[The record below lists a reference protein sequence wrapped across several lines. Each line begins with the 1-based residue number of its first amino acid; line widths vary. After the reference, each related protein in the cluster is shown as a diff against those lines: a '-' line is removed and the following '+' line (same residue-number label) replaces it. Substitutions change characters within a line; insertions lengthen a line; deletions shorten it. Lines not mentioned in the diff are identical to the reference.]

1 MAIQLLSY
9 NSRGFNEFKG
19 DYLNTLAF
27 ALNTDFICVQEHMR
41 LRENVG
47 SVQKELKSFNSTF
60 IPAVQSN
67 TSIIS
72 AGRASGGLGLLW
84 KRSLDKLVN
93 IVRHP
98 NSYRVHAVTFDSKF
112 LIVNTYFPVD
122 PRTNTFDDFEL
133 VKTLEDIT
141 WYINTFPN
149 L

>member
-19 DYLNTLAF
+19 DYLNTLAS

-72 AGRASGGLGLLW
+72 AGRASGGLGL
-84 KRSLDKLVN
+84 SS
-93 IVRHP
+93 IG
-98 NSYRVHAVTFDSKF
+98 
-112 LIVNTYFPVD
+112 
-122 PRTNTFDDFEL
+122 
-133 VKTLEDIT
+133 
-141 WYINTFPN
+141 
-149 L
+149 